1 MNDNKI
7 ATESQVMDQATADRM
22 SATLGIATRLSEGLM
37 PQGEPEQPT
46 ESPQAPETA
55 PEQAEPTEP
64 QETPAQPD
72 MEGMIAKKELNITK
86 QLDSLR
92 KEIKEDSQKEI
103 EGIKQDLKEA
113 LQDDENTEET
123 KTQKTS

>member
-46 ESPQAPETA
+46 EAPQKPETA
-55 PEQAEPTEP
+55 PEQTEVAEPEETP
-64 QETPAQPD
+64 QE
-72 MEGMIAKKELNITK
+72 ELPQEK
-86 QLDSLR
+86 P
-92 KEIKEDSQKEI
+92 
-103 EGIKQDLKEA
+103 
-113 LQDDENTEET
+113 
-123 KTQKTS
+123 